1 MMIYHLMII
10 KRILMALLQVK
21 AGIGHHR
28 RKPGENTAQP
38 DGPTIFDGFE
48 QLGLKLERR
57 KLPRPVLVTGYK
69 EPLSNN

>member
-1 MMIYHLMII
+1 MPTYELARQLPGLDSAWNFHLD
-10 KRILMALLQVK
+10 VK
-21 AGIGHHR
+21 S
-28 RKPGENTAQP
+28 RKPGENTAKP